1 LGNAWLALNPD
12 QGGGLLVYNK
22 TNGQSVYLTE
32 STNQGLLP
40 SRNVY
45 SLESDRSGQMWVGTG
60 LGVAYFPDP
69 GRVFSGVVN
78 SIKPIFEGR
87 FLLRDERVTAIV
99 VDGGNRKWMGTERG
113 VWLVDALGETEFH
126 NFNESNSPL
135 LSSIVNDIEIHPV
148 TGEIFFSTPR
158 GIVSYRA
165 DATTGKAQIENVKI
179 FPNPVTASFNGLV
192 GISGLTTDAIVKI
205 TDVAGKLVW
214 QTTANGGTASWNVRD
229 YNGRRPS
236 TGIYLVFSIKSDGT
250 ESIVGKIAVVN

>member
-1 LGNAWLALNPD
+1 
-12 QGGGLLVYNK
+12 
-22 TNGQSVYLTE
+22 
-32 STNQGLLP
+32 
-40 SRNVY
+40 
-45 SLESDRSGQMWVGTG
+45 
-60 LGVAYFPDP
+60 
-69 GRVFSGVVN
+69 
-78 SIKPIFEGR
+78 
-87 FLLRDERVTAIV
+87 
-99 VDGGNRKWMGTERG
+99 MGTERG